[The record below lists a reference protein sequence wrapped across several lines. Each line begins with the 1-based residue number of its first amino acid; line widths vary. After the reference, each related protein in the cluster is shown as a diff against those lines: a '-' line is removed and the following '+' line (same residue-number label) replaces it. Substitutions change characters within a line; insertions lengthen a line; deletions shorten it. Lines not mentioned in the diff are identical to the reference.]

1 MLIIL
6 RFGSRLKGLG
16 TAVLHTFSYDASWNA
31 VRCILVLMHARLI
44 GYFGR
49 PGWFVRLRRG
59 QCDRVSSA
67 IRLSR
72 IISETKLKSNKCCV
86 AVIPT
91 TWAIQLDGNSIHVTN
106 QSFMHQWQFS
116 NTADSALST
125 RLVRKSPL
133 YLNIFARS
141 EAETRKRVCKAPAL
155 TRHRSCRP
163 HGRLFFHTLLIRRV
177 AHISERLV
185 LAQADLC
192 RQARNA
198 LRVRVITVGEIALEK
213 QLLQL

>member
-1 MLIIL
+1 MHPRPYARAFDCL
-6 RFGSRLKGLG
+6 RPY
-16 TAVLHTFSYDASWNA
+16 TAVWLAT
-31 VRCILVLMHARLI
+31 LVDQVDLCDCAEDYNVTAFPLLFAIENYI
-44 GYFGR
+44 GDKIEIKQ
-49 PGWFVRLRRG
+49 VLRRRHSDYLG
-59 QCDRVSSA
+59 HPA
-67 IRLSR
+67 G
-72 IISETKLKSNKCCV
+72 SN
-86 AVIPT
+86 
-91 TWAIQLDGNSIHVTN
+91 SMHVTN
-106 QSFMHQWQFS
+106 QSFMYQWQFS
-116 NTADSALST
+116 NTADSALPT

-133 YLNIFARS
+133 YLKIFARS
-141 EAETRKRVCKAPAL
+141 EPESRKRVCKAPAL

-198 LRVRVITVGEIALEK
+198 LRVRVITVSEIALEK